1 MIPMEACCQTST
13 SLSLGRWN
21 DDELGAMC
29 HTIWNNDDELGAMCH
44 TIWNNDDELGAMRHT
59 IWNNDDV
66 ELGAMVC
73 DSD

>member
-1 MIPMEACCQTST
+1 MMMMSLGPWFVIPIEACCQTRT

-44 TIWNNDDELGAMRHT
+44 TIWNNDD
-59 IWNNDDV
+59 D

>member
-1 MIPMEACCQTST
+1 MSHHGMMMM
-13 SLSLGRWN
+13 SLRAWLPWN
-21 DDELGAMC
+21 DDDELGAMC
-29 HTIWNNDDELGAMCH
+29 
-44 TIWNNDDELGAMRHT
+44 HT

>member
-1 MIPMEACCQTST
+1 MMT
-13 SLSLGRWN
+13 LSLVPWN
-21 DDELGAMC
+21 DGVELGAMC

-44 TIWNNDDELGAMRHT
+44 TIWNNDD
-59 IWNNDDV
+59 D

>member
-1 MIPMEACCQTST
+1 MMT
-13 SLSLGRWN
+13 LSLGPWN
-21 DDELGAMC
+21 DGVELGAMC
-29 HTIWNNDDELGAMCH
+29 HTIWNNDDELGAMCHTMCH

>member
-1 MIPMEACCQTST
+1 MMT
-13 SLSLGRWN
+13 LSLVPWN
-21 DDELGAMC
+21 D
-29 HTIWNNDDELGAMCH
+29 DDELGAMCH

-59 IWNNDDV
+59 IWNNDDD